1 MEKYTAENYNEEQI
15 TTIEQNLLEQE
26 NIDSSAR
33 ELEEQ
38 LINLWTSIQEYDI
51 WDFVDEIDDNETH
64 SDEESYGDRFY
75 EKFEDLLNNQDIT
88 NIQKQKLY
96 QQEMKMLLNYVN
108 QLINNTREKEKKQ
121 FNLFTIVPGYA
132 APLEIKTQIE
142 RKKIKSLEQEL
153 ENLLNDDY
161 IKQLDN
167 DNEEMREEY
176 TEKCNQLMN
185 KLLQNFRLVDNNT
198 RKFWRITVKKK
209 WWKIVLKVL
218 ERWSQWIP
226 IILWWWIKTKPVI
239 DLVKKSGI
247 ALESTE
253 TYKNKSID
261 EDTIKK
267 IKESLKKSR
276 EIINNKKDENNNLN
290 NEKNKIL

>member
-38 LINLWTSIQEYDI
+38 LINLWTSIQEYNI

-198 RKFWRITVKKK
+198 RKFWIITVKKK

-290 NEKNKIL
+290 NEKK

>member
-26 NIDSSAR
+26 NIDSSAW

-38 LINLWTSIQEYDI
+38 LINLWTSIQEYNI

-198 RKFWRITVKKK
+198 RKFWIITVKKK

-253 TYKNKSID
+253 TYKK
-261 EDTIKK
+261 T
-267 IKESLKKSR
+267 
-276 EIINNKKDENNNLN
+276 NNT
-290 NEKNKIL
+290 